1 MTTGE
6 TFDYVIVGA
15 GSSGAVLANRLSA
28 DPAISVCLIEAGP
41 RDKSPFIT
49 IPLGVIWLSKDP
61 KHNWLFT
68 STPQAGLEGRTV
80 SVPRGK
86 VLGGSS
92 AINGMIYIR
101 GHRADYDAWAEA
113 GCDGWDYASV
123 LPYFRRS
130 EANQNAAL
138 DTTYHGHD
146 GPLSVSNL
154 QDANAVDHDFITAA
168 GQLQLR
174 PCDDFNT
181 AEPEGVGIYQVTQK
195 DGKRH
200 SSARAFL
207 TPVNRRPNLTI
218 LTGAE
223 VQRVDLT
230 DGVATG
236 VTLRHKGQTR
246 HITARAEVILS
257 AGAFGS
263 PDLLL
268 RSGIG
273 PAAQIAGFGGT
284 PLHDLPGVGQNLQDH
299 VDVMVICKS
308 RSTTPYGISL
318 QALPRLAMDGLR
330 WITGNRGML
339 SSNMV
344 EAGGFV
350 RSDPA
355 EPRPDLQLHIIP
367 GRKSHRGRM
376 VEYGHGV
383 SLHTCVLRP
392 ESRGSVTRRNVE
404 GPPDIDLG
412 LLTHEA
418 DLTRLLRGV
427 RLARDILHQ
436 QPMARHGL
444 TEVIPGKDAQSDDD
458 LRAFIR
464 ANARTVYHP
473 VGTCA
478 MGTGSL
484 AVVDHRL
491 KVHGVKHLRVVDASI
506 MPTIVS
512 GNTNA
517 PAIMI
522 AEKAADMILEDR
534 KRTKAN
540 NKGRPSPDENKS

>member
-1 MTTGE
+1 MTTE
-6 TFDYVIVGA
+6 QTFDYVIVGA

-28 DPAISVCLIEAGP
+28 DPKLTICLIEAGP
-41 RDKSPFIT
+41 RDKSPLIN
-49 IPLGVIWLSKDP
+49 IPLGVIWLTKDP
-61 KHNWLFT
+61 KHNWLF
-68 STPQAGLEGRTV
+68 STVPQAGLDGRRV

-101 GHRADYDAWAEA
+101 GHSADYDAWAAA
-113 GCDGWDYASV
+113 GCEGWDYASV

-130 EANQNAAL
+130 ESNRNASL
-138 DTTYHGHD
+138 DAAFHGHD
-146 GPLSVSNL
+146 GPLTVSDL
-154 QDANAVDHDFITAA
+154 RDANPLDHDFIAAA

-174 PCDDFNT
+174 PTEDFNT
-181 AEPEGVGIYQVTQK
+181 ANPEGVGLYQVTQAG
-195 DGKRH
+195 GKRH
-200 SSARAFL
+200 STARAFL
-207 TPVNRRPNLTI
+207 TPVRSRPNLTI
-218 LTGAE
+218 LTEAE
-223 VQRVDLT
+223 VHQIDLT
-230 DGVATG
+230 DGRATG
-236 VTLRHKGQTR
+236 ITLRHKGQVR
-246 HITARAEVILS
+246 SILARAEVILS
-257 AGAFGS
+257 AGAIGS

-284 PLHDLPGVGQNLQDH
+284 VRHDLAGVGQNLQDH

-308 RSTTPYGISL
+308 HSMTPYGISL
-318 QALPRLAMDGLR
+318 RALPRLAVESLR

-350 RSDPA
+350 RSAPT
-355 EPRPDLQLHIIP
+355 EPRPDLQFHIIP

-392 ESRGSVTRRNVE
+392 ESRGSVTRSSAD

-412 LLTHEA
+412 LLTAEA
-418 DLTRLLRGV
+418 DMDRLMRGV
-427 RLARDILHQ
+427 RMARDILRQ
-436 QPMARHGL
+436 GPMARHGL
-444 TEVIPGKDAQSDDD
+444 TEIIPGDRVQSDKD
-458 LRAFIR
+458 LRAFVR

-478 MGTGSL
+478 MGSGPM
-484 AVVDHRL
+484 AVVDARL
-491 KVHGVKHLRVVDASI
+491 RVHGVKRLRVVDASI

-534 KRTKAN
+534 KSAQ
-540 NKGRPSPDENKS
+540 G